1 MISINMQSKLQTQQP
16 KSILKNPE
24 RNDKNKIKIKKRVRF
39 SEENKIKHLILVFLI
54 ILLITSAILYFS
66 FKDKINREEYKIY
79 IRQILDY
86 ISLSIQ
92 KIKLLIYNKQKE

>member
-1 MISINMQSKLQTQQP
+1 MIKIN
-16 KSILKNPE
+16 
-24 RNDKNKIKIKKRVRF
+24 RKIKKGSFFRI
-39 SEENKIKHLILVFLI
+39 NKIKHLILVFLI

-66 FKDKINREEYKIY
+66 FKDKINIEEYKIY

-92 KIKLLIYNKQKE
+92 KIKLLIYNKQNE